1 MISNLGYTLELL
13 EWRGIL
19 IHVRYNPDYTGS
31 DVIAHLEIETKEP
44 VHAPLPMTET
54 GYRSHFHPRGTVEEA
69 GGPSAFVLAW
79 LEHEAGR
86 KGWADIEASARQYA
100 LF

>member
-1 MISNLGYTLELL
+1 MTSTFGYTLELL

-31 DVIAHLEIETKEP
+31 DVIAHLEIETEEP

-86 KGWADIEASARQYA
+86 KGWADVEAAARQYT